1 MYKIYNFF
9 AKTREKPKKTSNFR
23 IKNLKKMDICA
34 AKITKKLHK
43 NPKNVSN
50 ETVDIKKFNES
61 QQKRQILPSICAAGS
76 KI

>member
-9 AKTREKPKKTSNFR
+9 AKTREKSEKTSNFR

-43 NPKNVSN
+43 NPKKCL
-50 ETVDIKKFNES
+50 E
-61 QQKRQILPSICAAGS
+61 
-76 KI
+76 